1 MIGLEQLVHEDANG
15 AFERM
20 QHVVERYDRMRH
32 EMSPE
37 ELEVLFRA
45 AIGVI
50 AVDPQEPDR
59 SIPTFII
66 RLQRLRIIDVRY
78 PTWALMPPIAS
89 IRSSVASFYPRGS
102 SPPSVLA
109 GTDRMRSTALGGFV
123 LSKSI
128 RGISTLPTPREAR
141 KGLHL

>member
-1 MIGLEQLVHEDANG
+1 MLYCSRCSLFISNMNYFIFFFFFSSRRRHTRCLSDWSSDVCSSDLSAHTRRPELIVLEQLVHEDANG

-59 SIPTFII
+59 SIPTFRQI
-66 RLQRLRIIDVRY
+66 
-78 PTWALMPPIAS
+78 P
-89 IRSSVASFYPRGS
+89 
-102 SPPSVLA
+102 
-109 GTDRMRSTALGGFV
+109 
-123 LSKSI
+123 
-128 RGISTLPTPREAR
+128 
-141 KGLHL
+141 